1 MKAIIKAT
9 KAPGL
14 VMSNIDVPVIHDD
27 EVLIRIKSTGICGTD
42 LHIYEWT
49 NWAKRTIPVPLTIG
63 HEFMGEIAKLG
74 RNVSHLKVGE
84 RVSGEGHINCG
95 TCRQCCGIYLHL
107 CPNLKGLGIKR
118 AGSFAEYLSLPAKN
132 VIKIPNNISD
142 DVAAILDPLGN
153 AVHTALGFELAGEDV
168 FITGA
173 GPIGLM
179 TVAIAKKVG
188 ARFIAITDV
197 NDYRLNL
204 AKKLGANLTIN
215 IGNTPFKDQLKVLD
229 IKPEFSVGFE
239 MSGHEAAIESQL
251 EILIPGAKLALLGI
265 PPHHQV
271 TLDWDLIIFKGLE
284 IKGIYGREIFETWR
298 KMLALL
304 DSGLDI
310 APIITHH
317 FKATDFEE
325 AFKVAQSGNAGKV
338 ILHWD

>member
-1 MKAIIKAT
+1 MKALIKT
-9 KAPGL
+9 QKSPGL
-14 VMSNIDVPVIHDD
+14 TLCDIDKPILHDD

-49 NWAKRTIPVPLTIG
+49 EWAKRTIPVPLTIG
-63 HEFMGEIAKLG
+63 HEFMGEVTALG
-74 RNVSHLKVGE
+74 RNVSHLKIGE

-118 AGSFAEYLSLPAKN
+118 NGCFAEYLSLPAKN

-153 AVHTALGFELAGEDV
+153 AVHTSLSFELAGEDV

-179 TVAIAKKVG
+179 SVTIARKAG

-197 NDYRLNL
+197 NDFRLNL
-204 AKKLGANLTIN
+204 ARKLGADLAIN
-215 IGNTPFKDQLKVLD
+215 TAEISFKDQIKTLD
-229 IKPEFSVGFE
+229 IKAEFSVGFE
-239 MSGHEAAIESQL
+239 MSGHESAIESQL

-310 APIITHH
+310 SPIITHH
-317 FKATDFEE
+317 FKASDFEE